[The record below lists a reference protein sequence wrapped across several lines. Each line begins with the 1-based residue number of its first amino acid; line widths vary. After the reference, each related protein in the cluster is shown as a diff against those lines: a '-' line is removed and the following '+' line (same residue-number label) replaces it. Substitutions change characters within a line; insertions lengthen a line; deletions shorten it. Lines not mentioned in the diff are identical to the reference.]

1 MVLRASVWVRDVVLG
16 PVCVVVEMACG
27 VGEVRGLFIRLEVGE
42 CSREAGLVG
51 LEEEGKREHGI
62 VTDVEVLHVVVK
74 VVG

>member
-1 MVLRASVWVRDVVLG
+1 M
-16 PVCVVVEMACG
+16 
-27 VGEVRGLFIRLEVGE
+27 GEVIGLFIRLAVGE
-42 CSREAGLVG
+42 CSREAELVG